1 MARIDRQKRALGHAI
16 RRTSPSRT
24 AQYIADH
31 GLARGR
37 VIDYGCGFGFDADH
51 FGWESYDPY
60 YRPDL
65 PEGRFDTVVCSN
77 VLSALTRHNRA
88 KVIATIDDLL
98 EEGGAAYLGVPRS
111 LPVTGRLGTG
121 HTLQNY
127 VQLTLPVIHEDPKF
141 AIYHMAKAATFKDRT
156 KDHVSRRD
164 ARRDR

>member
-24 AQYIADH
+24 AQFLVDH
-31 GLARGR
+31 DLIRGR
-37 VIDYGCGFGFDADH
+37 VIDYGCGHGFDADH
-51 FGWESYDPY
+51 FGWASYDPF

-65 PEGRFDTVVCSN
+65 PDGLFDTVVCTN
-77 VLSALTRHNRA
+77 VLSALSRLNRA
-88 KVIATIDDLL
+88 KVLDAIDAIL
-98 EEGGAAYLGVPRS
+98 EPEGVAYLGVPRS

-127 VQLTLPVIHEDPKF
+127 VQLTLPVVHEDAKF
-141 AIYHMAKAATFKDRT
+141 AVYRLEKGASFKDRT
-156 KDHVSRRD
+156 KDHMSRRD